1 MITLSINFVLG
12 SVNVNVNNTNAGVF
26 IGQNSQTNWDSH
38 QKRMPAI
45 GVVNGIYNISAGNLA
60 SQIDNDL
67 ADMVWNELE
76 NVPSPNSQAL

>member
-1 MITLSINFVLG
+1 MAINFVLG
-12 SVNVNVNNTNAGVF
+12 AVNVNVNNTNAGVF

-45 GVVNGIYNISAGNLA
+45 GVVNGIYNISAGNIA

-67 ADMVWNELE
+67 ADMCWNELE

>member
-1 MITLSINFVLG
+1 MAINFVLG
-12 SVNVNVNNTNAGVF
+12 AVNVNVNNTNAGVF
-26 IGQNSQTNWDSH
+26 IGQNSQSNWDSH

-45 GVVNGIYNISAGNLA
+45 GVVNGISNISAGNIA

>member
-1 MITLSINFVLG
+1 MSINFVLG